1 MELTLL
7 TESPQIFD
15 LPPAPEPWI
24 RLHKVATGASLAAG
38 ALAYTIT
45 HISGKAAT
53 SAAANSVRIGGSLFA
68 HAGRVLAGDMVGV
81 GIQTGTRTAAYVI
94 EQTGE
99 SATMIGSL
107 LASTVAAVAVGSTF
121 LIGNT
126 LYDIYKNSY
135 IAKPIPEMPVS
146 LIESIEELED
156 EYVVYR
162 LEDKPVEPPN
172 MEAVD

>member
-1 MELTLL
+1 MELAIL
-7 TESPQIFD
+7 TETPQIFD

-53 SAAANSVRIGGSLFA
+53 TVAANSVRIGGSLFA
-68 HAGRVLAGDMVGV
+68 HAGRIIAGDLV
-81 GIQTGTRTAAYVI
+81 GIGIQSGATTAAYVV

-107 LASTVAAVAVGSTF
+107 LTSTVAAVAVGSTF

-126 LYDIYKNSY
+126 LYDIYKSSY
-135 IAKPIPEMPVS
+135 IAKPIQEMPVS
-146 LIESIEELED
+146 LIETIEELED
-156 EYVVYR
+156 DYVVYR
-162 LEDKPVEPPN
+162 LEDKPAEPSD